1 MEIIPVIDIMGGKV
15 VQAGGGDRNTYSLL
29 KSVLTDSIEPVR
41 VITDLLNWYPFNIV
55 YIADLDA
62 IERQADNFALYQT
75 LVQLFPNVTFWLDAG
90 IKSQMCWQ
98 KLCVYSTITPIIG
111 SETLIG
117 GKCLLANIGRDD
129 GVLSLDFKNGEFL
142 GEIEILQ
149 KPDLWT
155 QRVIVMELDRVG
167 EQAGPNINHLLELK
181 QKGCNNQ
188 IIAAGGIRNK
198 GDLVE
203 LADQGIKQVLVAS
216 ALHNG
221 SIVKSELVL

>member
-1 MEIIPVIDIMGGKV
+1 M
-15 VQAGGGDRNTYSLL
+15 
-29 KSVLTDSIEPVR
+29 
-41 VITDLLNWYPFNIV
+41 ITDLLNWYPFSII

-62 IERQADNFALYQT
+62 IERQADNSALYQT

-90 IKSQMCWQ
+90 IKSQICWQ
-98 KLCVYSTITPIIG
+98 KLSRYSTIKPIIG

-117 GKCLLANIGRDD
+117 GECLLSNIGKDD
-129 GVLSLDFKNGEFL
+129 GILSLDFKNGDFL
-142 GEIEILQ
+142 GEVEILQ
-149 KPDLWT
+149 TPDLWT
-155 QRVIVMELDRVG
+155 QRVIVMELDWVG

-203 LADQGIKQVLVAS
+203 LAAQGIKQVLVAS

-221 SIVKSELVL
+221 SIIKSELVW